1 MWRAAGGAG
10 TYVEGRWY
18 YYPEETDAG
27 LLAGHDSYEVFLS
40 EHSSGPMAVDDTGP
54 LDGPAA
60 VLAWPEYQLWLGGA
74 INDLD
79 DVAIFA
85 CRASYHRGSGEFRP
99 LTGASSL
106 AEAAAFTP
114 LHAAADGGAVPSPY
128 P

>member
-1 MWRAAGGAG
+1 
-10 TYVEGRWY
+10 
-18 YYPEETDAG
+18 
-27 LLAGHDSYEVFLS
+27 
-40 EHSSGPMAVDDTGP
+40 MAVDDTGP

-128 P
+128 PSPTPGGVPTRTLTLNLTLTLTLT